1 MIKKEISEIK
11 RQFTPNNC
19 SISRIC
25 GCYVDGEKNKKTE
38 FKEAFLSLPEE
49 DMFKYFEILRKNLSG
64 TLGKNLINLEFPLD
78 AEMEG
83 GPHEFLLKL
92 RSSKLQDDE
101 ILDAFYDRII
111 ENYEYVGNYLILLIH
126 DAYDIPGRTS
136 DGIEMEDASDEVYS
150 YIMCCICPVDLSK
163 PGLSY
168 NELENTF
175 SNRIRDWVVGMPELG
190 FLFPAFND
198 RSTDLHSTLYYSKDG
213 NDLHDIFIEQMLG
226 CPIPLPAGYQKES
239 FQAIIEETLG
249 DACSYETIKTIHEN
263 LTEMIEEHKDAPEPL
278 VLDKYQ
284 VKSLLEHSG
293 VEEEQLQD
301 FDKNFDETAGE
312 RAAIYANNIVNTR
325 AFEIKTPDVI
335 VKVNPERTDLIE
347 TREVDGRQCLVIAI
361 DGGVEVNGIVVKGN
375 TFAASEE
382 E

>member
-11 RQFTPNNC
+11 RQFTPSNC
-19 SISRIC
+19 SITRIC

-38 FKEAFLSLPEE
+38 FKEAFLSLPED

-64 TLGKNLINLEFPLD
+64 TLGKNLLNLEFPLD
-78 AEMEG
+78 SEMEG
-83 GPHEFLLKL
+83 CPQEFLLKL
-92 RSSKLQDDE
+92 RNSRLQDDE

-111 ENYEYVGNYLILLIH
+111 ETYDYVGNYLILLIH
-126 DAYDIPGRTS
+126 DAYDIPGKTS

-150 YIMCCICPVDLSK
+150 YIMCSICPVDLSK

-168 NELENTF
+168 DELENSF
-175 SNRIRDWVVGMPELG
+175 KNRVRDWVVGMPEMG

-198 RSTDLHSTLYYSKDG
+198 RSTDLHTTLYYSKNGD
-213 NDLHDIFIEQMLG
+213 DLHDSFIEQMLG
-226 CPIPLPAGYQKES
+226 CPLPLPAGYQKES

-249 DACSYETIKTIHEN
+249 DACSYETVKTIHEN
-263 LTEMIEEHKDAPEPL
+263 LSEMLEEHKDAPEPL

-293 VEEEQLQD
+293 VEEEQLET
-301 FDKNFDETAGE
+301 FDKTFDETAGE
-312 RAAIYANNIVNTR
+312 RAAIFANNIVNTR
-325 AFEIKTPDVI
+325 VFEVKTPDVI

-347 TREVDGRQCLVIAI
+347 TREIDGRQCLVIAI
-361 DGGVEVNGIVVKGN
+361 DGGVEVNGIMVKGG
-375 TFAASEE
+375 AQGED
-382 E
+382 